1 MVDAGTRLFCV
12 IGDPIAHS
20 LSPAMHNAVFR
31 ALSLN
36 SVYTAFRVPPKDLPK
51 AVEGMRA
58 LGFGGANVT
67 IPHKVAILPLLD
79 RLAEE
84 ARLIGAVNTVK
95 IDGGLEGHNT
105 DGIGALRALREG
117 GADPR
122 GKRVLI
128 LGSGGAA
135 RAIVMALA
143 LRGGVAS
150 LTILGV
156 VEAEVARLMEDVRKG
171 TGVEVSGGLLEEG
184 GLREGIE
191 KAEILIHAT
200 PVGMHPKVGES
211 LVEKGLLRPG
221 LVVMDI
227 VYNPL
232 ETRLLRE
239 AKEAG
244 ARTISGLEMF
254 LNQGAESLRIWL
266 GIDAP
271 LELMRKV
278 VLEELK

>member
-1 MVDAGTRLFCV
+1 MVDASTRLFCV

-20 LSPAMHNAVFR
+20 LSPVMHNAVFR
-31 ALSLN
+31 ALDLN
-36 SVYTAFRVPPKDLPK
+36 SVYTAFRVSPKDLPK
-51 AVEGMRA
+51 AVEGTRA

-95 IDGGLEGHNT
+95 IDGSLEGYNT

-117 GADPR
+117 GADPLGR
-122 GKRVLI
+122 RVLI

-135 RAIVMALA
+135 RAIAMTLA

-150 LTILGV
+150 LTILGI
-156 VEAEVARLMEDVRKG
+156 VEGEVKRLMEDVRRG
-171 TGVEVSGGLLEEG
+171 TGVEVSGGSLGEES
-184 GLREGIE
+184 LREGIE
-191 KAEILIHAT
+191 KADILIHAT

-211 LVEKGLLRPG
+211 LVEKGLIRPG
-221 LVVMDI
+221 LAVMDI

-254 LNQGAESLRIWL
+254 LNQGAESLKIWL

>member
-1 MVDAGTRLFCV
+1 MVDAGTKLFCV

-20 LSPAMHNAVFR
+20 LSPVMHNAVFQE
-31 ALSLN
+31 LGLN
-36 SVYTAFRVPPKDLPK
+36 FVYTAFRVSPKYLPK
-51 AVEGMRA
+51 AMEGMRA

-67 IPHKVAILPLLD
+67 IPHKVGILPLLD

-117 GADPR
+117 GADPL
-122 GKRVLI
+122 GKRVLL

-135 RAIVMALA
+135 RAIAMTLA

-156 VEAEVARLMEDVRKG
+156 VEGEVARLVEDVRRG

-184 GLREGIE
+184 SLREGIE
-191 KAEILIHAT
+191 KTDILIHAT

-211 LVEKGLLRPG
+211 LVEKGLIRPG
-221 LVVMDI
+221 MAVMDI

-254 LNQGAESLRIWL
+254 LNQGAESLKIWL
-266 GIDAP
+266 GVEAP
-271 LELMRKV
+271 LDLMRKA
-278 VLEELK
+278 VLEELR